1 MEIVMKKVMYYDNI
15 SMSELS
21 GDYLSHH
28 GVLGMKWGIRRYQ
41 SYSTVPRK
49 SGKGGTEIGTARKKT
64 DKKAGAQK
72 ESYFREAFQTG
83 DDFEITPGSRIYR
96 STVEEE
102 NEFRDRM
109 YVSLTREDANRYAYF
124 TDVGIMNYV
133 DEYTPKLSLKI
144 CGFEEASKIL
154 SEVYKLPYKKRE
166 PREIPFAFEASDY
179 FDLTEGDF
187 ETRSDKKV
195 FNAIDVMNNNTLD
208 PKPYIEALKK
218 KGYDGVVDL
227 EDCAWGETVTP
238 TIIFGNK
245 QNLERK
251 QHYNIDSQALDMVL
265 SEIWDR

>member
-1 MEIVMKKVMYYDNI
+1 MKVMYYDNVLV
-15 SMSELS
+15 SKLMDD
-21 GDYLSHH
+21 DYLEHH

-49 SGKGGTEIGTARKKT
+49 SGKNGTEVGKARKSS
-64 DKKAGAQK
+64 DKKNHAQK
-72 ESYFREAFQTG
+72 ESYFREAFENG
-83 DDFEITPGSRIYR
+83 GDFEITPGSRIYR

-109 YVSLTREDANRYAYF
+109 YVSLTRSDANRYAYF
-124 TDVGIMNYV
+124 TDVEMMNYV
-133 DEYTPKLSLKI
+133 DEYTPKTPLKI
-144 CGFEEASKIL
+144 CGFEEATKIL
-154 SEVYKLPYKKRE
+154 SDVYDLPYKKRE

-179 FDLTEGDF
+179 FDLTEGDYK
-187 ETRSDKKV
+187 TPSDKKV
-195 FNAIDVMNNNTLD
+195 FDAIDVMNNNTLD
-208 PKPYIEALKK
+208 PKPYIKALKT

-227 EDCAWGETVTP
+227 EDCAWGETDTP

-251 QHYNIDSQALDMVL
+251 QHYNIDSHALDMAL